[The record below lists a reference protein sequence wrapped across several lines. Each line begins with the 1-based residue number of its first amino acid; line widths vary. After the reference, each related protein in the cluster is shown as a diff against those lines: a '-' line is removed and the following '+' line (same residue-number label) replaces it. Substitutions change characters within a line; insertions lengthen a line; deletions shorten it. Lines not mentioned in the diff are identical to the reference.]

1 MISGMLPDYIYH
13 TLANQHR
20 MVKKYGIP
28 MLITSDDNLK
38 EYISTILAQVQ
49 GKSQFPLHPYTL
61 LVGRQADSQNGS

>member
-1 MISGMLPDYIYH
+1 
-13 TLANQHR
+13 

-49 GKSQFPLHPYTL
+49 GTPEAPYPSSHRPSEL
-61 LVGRQADSQNGS
+61 ADDQNGS